1 MSGHSKWSTIKRK
14 KGAIDAKRGKVFT
27 KLIREITVAAKDGG
41 GDEDSNPRLRAAV
54 QNAKAANM
62 PVSTIERATRRGTG
76 EEPGTVYEEGLFEGY
91 GPGGVAVMVETLA
104 DNRNRAVSEV
114 RHVFTKHNGNLGESG
129 TVAWM
134 FERKGV
140 IEVERA
146 NASEDDLLLAVM
158 DAGGEDIQ
166 SGDEVNEVTTQV
178 FDLEAVKKALEDN
191 GIAFAQASLAW
202 VPKIENM
209 LEVGGEGVEK
219 IIRLLEA
226 LEDLDDVQKVYSNF
240 DLPEAE
246 LEKLMAEA

>member
-14 KGAIDAKRGKVFT
+14 KGAIDAKRGKIFT
-27 KLIREITVAAKDGG
+27 KLIREITVAARDGG
-41 GDEDSNPRLRAAV
+41 GDENSNPRLRAAV
-54 QNAKAANM
+54 QNARAANM

-76 EEPGTVYEEGLFEGY
+76 DEPGAVYEEGLFEGY
-91 GPGGVAVMVETLA
+91 GPGGVAILVETLA

-114 RHVFTKHNGNLGESG
+114 RHVFTKNNGNLGESG
-129 TVAWM
+129 VVAWM

-166 SGDEVNEVTTQV
+166 GGGEVNEVTTQV
-178 FDLEAVKKALEDN
+178 ADLAAVKKALDDN

-202 VPKIENM
+202 VPKSENM
-209 LEVGGEGVEK
+209 LEVQGEDVEK

-240 DLPEAE
+240 DLPENE